1 MRIKQLELAWHSRDR
16 TQHDDQ
22 TVFGQK
28 DWQYRNSQKIVG
40 HPARNGT
47 NTVTHLLWEP
57 RTSSFLSQPKQSWTA
72 FEPAPARQSRR
83 GLHSAL
89 AYSQPLFADEVL
101 QEINK
106 YIKDIQM
113 GQKIFLDSI
122 YQSMQD
128 SAREVRLSLGRPS
141 SHATRQQALQ
151 QVAMLKAAKEA
162 QQTGK

>member
-1 MRIKQLELAWHSRDR
+1 MRLEHI
-16 TQHDDQ
+16 
-22 TVFGQK
+22 FGMIAK
-28 DWQYRNSQKIVG
+28 EGFTDI
-40 HPARNGT
+40 A
-47 NTVTHLLWEP
+47 
-57 RTSSFLSQPKQSWTA
+57 
-72 FEPAPARQSRR
+72 
-83 GLHSAL
+83 
-89 AYSQPLFADEVL
+89 L
-101 QEINK
+101 QEIND

-113 GQKIFLDSI
+113 GHKIFLDSI